1 MRRHSLVSDIGPSV
15 KKVQSHLAL
24 TKFPSLSFT
33 ESLSVPYITST
44 PLGGTERLHR
54 GHGKGAGTND
64 KRKGRRAGRKTHL
77 DKELQL
83 PVIQEMDLTA
93 PPFCHL
99 GKRQKDKKA
108 LCYDGFLS
116 NFKQSQIGAA
126 ATGMKKIKIAKMIK
140 KKTNMSV
147 SPLPLTA

>member
-1 MRRHSLVSDIGPSV
+1 MRRHSSVSGIGPSI

-54 GHGKGAGTND
+54 GHGKEVGKND

-99 GKRQKDKKA
+99 GKREKDKKA
-108 LCYDGFLS
+108 LVMTDFS
-116 NFKQSQIGAA
+116 
-126 ATGMKKIKIAKMIK
+126 ATFSKAK
-140 KKTNMSV
+140 
-147 SPLPLTA
+147 SPQLQLV

>member
-33 ESLSVPYITST
+33 ESLSVPYITSA

-54 GHGKGAGTND
+54 GHGKGAGKND

-99 GKRQKDKKA
+99 GKKTKRQEGA
-108 LCYDGFLS
+108 CYDGFLS
-116 NFKQSQIGAA
+116 NFQQSQIGAA
-126 ATGMKKIKIAKMIK
+126 ATGMKKIQIAKMK
-140 KKTNMSV
+140 KRTCQCHCY
-147 SPLPLTA
+147 L